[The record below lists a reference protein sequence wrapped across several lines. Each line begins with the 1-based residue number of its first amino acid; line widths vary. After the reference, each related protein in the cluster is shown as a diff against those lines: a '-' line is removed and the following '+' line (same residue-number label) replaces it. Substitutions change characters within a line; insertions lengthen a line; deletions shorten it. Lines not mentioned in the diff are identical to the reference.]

1 MHRSCQV
8 GVLQNFFCRRC
19 GAGAAG
25 IISLMSLLHED
36 RPVMPVPVLQRDW
49 RLFSAAAFL
58 FGFGFAVYGAVFIN
72 FITETLGIHAV
83 QMGALES
90 TREIPGL
97 LAVAIAA
104 VFARFAEARIAALCL
119 CLSAAGV
126 AATGYV
132 HSYGE
137 LVLVTVFWSVFMH
150 QWFTSSSAIPLAL
163 ASGLEGGRHLG
174 RMGSVGAGA
183 AVLAFVFVRLG
194 VGHVSYPTFF
204 VIAAGFIFA
213 GGACLL
219 PMSGASTTHNRP
231 RLLYR
236 KEYGLYYG
244 LTFLEGCRRQIF
256 TTFALFAL
264 IEHWKVPVGQIA
276 TLMLVNAVASF
287 AVAAPVGRLI
297 DRIGEKRA
305 MSFYYA
311 AIALTFA
318 GYALVQS
325 VLVLQTLWV
334 LDSVLFSFGVGITTY
349 LSRIVRPGEMTPSLS
364 MGQTMNHVAAVV
376 IPVAGGLL
384 WHRFGYHAPFWCG
397 VAAALVSL
405 AITQSV
411 LPRVRQTVVVST

>member
-1 MHRSCQV
+1 
-8 GVLQNFFCRRC
+8 
-19 GAGAAG
+19 
-25 IISLMSLLHED
+25 MSQTLS
-36 RPVMPVPVLQRDW
+36 PTQSVFPNPPIYSLQRDW
-49 RLFSAAAFL
+49 RLFSAAVFC

-72 FITETLGIHAV
+72 FITETLNVHAV
-83 QMGALES
+83 QMGGLES

-119 CLSAAGV
+119 CLSALGV

-137 LVLVTVFWSVFMH
+137 LVLVTVFWSIFMH

-183 AVLAFVFVRLG
+183 AVLAFIFVRLG
-194 VGHVSYPTFF
+194 VGHVSYPLFF
-204 VIAAGFIFA
+204 DLAAGFIFA
-213 GGACLL
+213 GGVCLL

-236 KEYGLYYG
+236 KEYGLFYG

-276 TLMLVNAVASF
+276 TLMLVNAIASF
-287 AVAAPVGRLI
+287 TVAAPVGRLI
-297 DRIGEKRA
+297 DKIGERA
-305 MSFYYA
+305 SMSFYYT

-325 VLVLQTLWV
+325 VLVLKVLWV

-364 MGQTMNHVAAVV
+364 MGQTMNHIAAVV
-376 IPVAGGLL
+376 IPVTGGLL

-405 AITQSV
+405 FITQSV
-411 LPRVRQTVVVST
+411 LPRTRSAV

>member
-1 MHRSCQV
+1 MSSTPPHTQNSAALTAPA
-8 GVLQNFFCRRC
+8 VL
-19 GAGAAG
+19 
-25 IISLMSLLHED
+25 H
-36 RPVMPVPVLQRDW
+36 RDW
-49 RLFSAAAFL
+49 RLFSAAVFL

-72 FITETLGIHAV
+72 FITETLGVRPI

-97 LAVAIAA
+97 LAVGIAA

-119 CLSAAGV
+119 CMSALGV
-126 AATGYV
+126 AATGFV

-174 RMGSVGAGA
+174 RMGAVGAGA
-183 AVLAFVFVRLG
+183 AILAFVSVRLG
-194 VGHVSYPTFF
+194 VGHVSYQVFF
-204 VIAAGFIFA
+204 TLAALFIFA

-219 PMSGASTTHNRP
+219 PMSGASTTRNRP
-231 RLLYR
+231 RLLMR
-236 KEYGLYYG
+236 REYGLFYG
-244 LTFLEGCRRQIF
+244 LTFLEGFRRQIF

-264 IEHWKVPVGQIA
+264 VEQWHVPLAQIT
-276 TLMLVNAVASF
+276 TLMLLNAVASF
-287 AVAAPVGRLI
+287 VVAAPVGRLI
-297 DRIGEKRA
+297 DRIGERYS
-305 MSFYYA
+305 MSFYYS

-318 GYALVQS
+318 GYALVQN
-325 VLVLQTLWV
+325 VLVLECLWV
-334 LDSVLFSFGVGITTY
+334 FDSILFSFGVGITTY
-349 LSRIVRPGEMTPSLS
+349 LNRIVRPGEMTPSLS
-364 MGQTMNHVAAVV
+364 MGQTMNHIAAVV

-405 AITQSV
+405 FITQSV
-411 LPRVRQTVVVST
+411 LPRSERAAAPIAAS

>member
-1 MHRSCQV
+1 MTLTHPDTTPDT
-8 GVLQNFFCRRC
+8 LP
-19 GAGAAG
+19 G
-25 IISLMSLLHED
+25 IL
-36 RPVMPVPVLQRDW
+36 RRDW
-49 RLFSAAAFL
+49 QLFSAGVFL

-97 LAVAIAA
+97 LAVGIAA
-104 VFARFAEARIAALCL
+104 VFARFAESRIAALCL
-119 CLSAAGV
+119 CMSAAGV

-137 LVLVTVFWSVFMH
+137 LVLVTVFWSIFMH

-163 ASGLEGGRHLG
+163 ASGLNGGKHLG
-174 RMGSVGAGA
+174 RMGAVGAGA
-183 AVLAFVFVRLG
+183 TILAFIMVHFLI
-194 VGHVSYPTFF
+194 GHVAYPIFF
-204 VIAAGFIFA
+204 VTAAVFIFA
-213 GGACLL
+213 GGLCLL

-231 RLLYR
+231 RLLFR
-236 KEYGLYYG
+236 REYGLFYG

-264 IEHWKVPVGQIA
+264 VEHWKVPLEQIA
-276 TLMLVNAVASF
+276 LLMLINAVASF
-287 AVAAPVGRLI
+287 VVAAPVGRLI
-297 DRIGEKRA
+297 DHIGERYS
-305 MSFYYA
+305 MSFYYG

-318 GYALVQS
+318 GYALVQRIV
-325 VLVLQTLWV
+325 VLESLWV

-397 VAAALVSL
+397 VVAALVSL
-405 AITQSV
+405 FITQSV
-411 LPRVRQTVVVST
+411 LPRTQRVPASAHASS

>member
-1 MHRSCQV
+1 
-8 GVLQNFFCRRC
+8 
-19 GAGAAG
+19 
-25 IISLMSLLHED
+25 MSTF
-36 RPVMPVPVLQRDW
+36 PVQRDW
-49 RLFSAAAFL
+49 RLFSAAVFL

-119 CLSAAGV
+119 CFSALGV

-137 LVLVTVFWSVFMH
+137 LVLVTVFWSIFMH

-194 VGHVSYPTFF
+194 VGHVSYQFF
-204 VIAAGFIFA
+204 FDLAAVFIFA

-236 KEYGLYYG
+236 REYRLYYG

-276 TLMLVNAVASF
+276 TLMLVNAIASF
-287 AVAAPVGRLI
+287 TVAAPVGRLI
-297 DRIGEKRA
+297 DKIGERA
-305 MSFYYA
+305 SMSFYYT

-325 VLVLQTLWV
+325 VVVLEVLWV

-349 LSRIVRPGEMTPSLS
+349 LNRIARPGEMTPSLS

-405 AITQSV
+405 FITQSV
-411 LPRVRQTVVVST
+411 LPRTQSAAPVAA